1 MRKML
6 IVLGAALIFARLTAL
21 EGAVTVTETKAGDRT
36 AVTMENDFIKLT
48 FEPEKGGECTAFLYK
63 PTSKQLLL
71 ANEGSLVGSR
81 VWNYADKELYQQW
94 QNNPWEYEIKRSPTE
109 ITLVMRAA
117 GQVGFTRST
126 LFEKR
131 VTLRDGEAMARIE
144 HVFHVGQELMVPQ
157 KIGLWFY
164 NRCGVVGEQ
173 NLYCFPLDDGIVT
186 VDPAAGVNQEW
197 FYNPSRGWAAVAAG
211 SGDGLCFNMEYRRLM
226 CFYMCQGKQPT
237 FEWAF
242 RTADIPN
249 GDSLRTEEM
258 IIPFSG
264 LKRVHGSGGGIVA
277 GFEAPAKCALA
288 DAQKGVPVKVILTAG
303 NAQNGELTVDVRRL
317 SDGQPRN
324 LFKQE
329 VTLAPAKVSASAL
342 QFKAEQE
349 GTWLLT
355 GHVSVGGKEV
365 MDFMTPIVVGAES
378 APVRIAE
385 IGRAH
390 V

>member
-1 MRKML
+1 MRRML
-6 IVLGAALIFARLTAL
+6 CSVGLLLVLTPIVNA
-21 EGAVTVTETKAGDRT
+21 AVTITETKVGGLP
-36 AVTMENDFIKLT
+36 VVVMENDFLKMT

-63 PTSKQLLL
+63 PTNKQLLL
-71 ANEGSLVGSR
+71 ANEGSLLGSR
-81 VWNYADKELYQQW
+81 AWNYADAELYQQW
-94 QNNPWEYEIKRSPTE
+94 QKNPWEYEIKRGPTE
-109 ITLVMRAA
+109 VTLAMRAA
-117 GQVGFTRST
+117 GKVGFTRST

-197 FYNPSRGWAAVAAG
+197 FYNPSRGWAAVAGA
-211 SGDGLCFNMEYRRLM
+211 SGNGLCFNMECRRLM

-277 GFEAPAKCALA
+277 
-288 DAQKGVPVKVILTAG
+288 
-303 NAQNGELTVDVRRL
+303 
-317 SDGQPRN
+317 
-324 LFKQE
+324 
-329 VTLAPAKVSASAL
+329 
-342 QFKAEQE
+342 
-349 GTWLLT
+349 
-355 GHVSVGGKEV
+355 
-365 MDFMTPIVVGAES
+365 
-378 APVRIAE
+378 
-385 IGRAH
+385 
-390 V
+390 